1 MKRTSARFS
10 LQCGSFCAQIWF
22 VLFGALSGGHPCAQL
37 RYKNALKLGPTMRPI
52 CWAGAQNSG
61 LGISGQSALPAH
73 NQVLKTRS
81 KKANNAT
88 KLPACRAKQRIGD
101 QRAKNKKRARF
112 SFAIGPFWA
121 QAGSRFF
128 GLSGGHFSSQL
139 GHEYTLK
146 IRPAM
151 RPSCRAGA

>member
-1 MKRTSARFS
+1 
-10 LQCGSFCAQIWF
+10 
-22 VLFGALSGGHPCAQL
+22 
-37 RYKNALKLGPTMRPI
+37 MRPI

-101 QRAKNKKRARF
+101 QRAKNKSARGLVLQ
-112 SFAIGPFWA
+112 SAH
-121 QAGSRFF
+121 F
-128 GLSGGHFSSQL
+128 GLKLVRVFSGF
-139 GHEYTLK
+139 
-146 IRPAM
+146 P
-151 RPSCRAGA
+151 GAISAHN